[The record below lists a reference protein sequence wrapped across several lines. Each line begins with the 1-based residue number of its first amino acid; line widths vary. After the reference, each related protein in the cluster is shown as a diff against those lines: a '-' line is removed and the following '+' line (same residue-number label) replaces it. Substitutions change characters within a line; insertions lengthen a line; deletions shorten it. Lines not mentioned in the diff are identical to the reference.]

1 MIEKNRI
8 KAVIIDDMPSAVEM
22 LKMDLSQHCPEVM
35 IIGTADGV
43 VSGAKLLRQLKPE
56 VVFLD
61 IEMQDGSGFDLLEI
75 LPEINFKIIFVT
87 ASDQHAIKAFR
98 FSAID
103 YLLKPINVA
112 DLKEA
117 VGKVTE
123 VDSREKVEVLLEHW
137 SQQEFQHRIALHTNE
152 EIKIVNIADII
163 RCESDNNYTYFHF
176 LNGSK
181 FLVTRTL
188 KSFDILLSPQRF
200 LRVHQSHLVN
210 LNHVRSYIRS
220 EGGYLLMADKSHVP
234 VSVRKKAE
242 VVEILDRKS

>member
-1 MIEKNRI
+1 MIEEKMI
-8 KAVIIDDMPSAVEM
+8 KAVLIDDIPSAIEM
-22 LKMDLSQHCPEVM
+22 LRADLNQHCPEVT

-43 VSGAKLLRQLKPE
+43 VSGAKLLRQLTPE

-112 DLKEA
+112 DLQEA
-117 VGKVTE
+117 VGKVAQI
-123 VDSREKVEVLLEHW
+123 DSREKVEVLLEHW
-137 SQQEFQHRIALHTNE
+137 SQQEDQHRIALHTSE
-152 EIKIVNIADII
+152 EIKIVNIKDIV

-188 KSFDILLSPQRF
+188 KSFDILLSPHRF

-210 LNHVRSYIRS
+210 LNQVRSYMRS

-242 VVEILDRKS
+242 VMEILDNK